1 MAGEVRRSYVDQLL
15 ARPWSVR
22 SRTGS
27 HRTASWQA
35 FCAGVAACGVAAGGR
50 VACRGACRPH
60 DAGAARWRLPEP
72 QRRRRGGR
80 GSGCGGSLGRCAR
93 GGGDEEEGLCFRVE
107 PQAGRGLGVIASRAL
122 RAGDV
127 AISERPLL
135 TYRGGDAE
143 WVVEL
148 QRQYVALP
156 SQGQQ
161 AIMALQDSFAV
172 SGEKSVPGI
181 VRTNC
186 FMRGM
191 GSSDGVLCPTA
202 SRFNHSCVPNCEQSW
217 DEDLGEMQVYAS
229 TDISVGEELTIFYID
244 IRAAA
249 AERAVR
255 FRDFGFKCGCPACS
269 AGSAAS
275 DGRRERLQELVLR
288 TGAVAREEPAR
299 ALEMVSEA
307 MALYD
312 VEGIHVN
319 SFRKGACQFAA
330 VLSLRLGNEAQARQW
345 SSKAVAYSELCHGAT
360 HAETRRLRAL
370 IDGGTG

>member
-15 ARPWSVR
+15 TRAWSVR

-35 FCAGVAACGVAAGGR
+35 FCGGVAACGLAAGGR

-60 DAGAARWRLPEP
+60 DAGAARWRLPAP
-72 QRRRRGGR
+72 QRRRRGR
-80 GSGCGGSLGRCAR
+80 GSGCVGRLGRRAR
-93 GGGDEEEGLCFRVE
+93 GGGEEEGLCFRVE
-107 PQAGRGLGVIASRAL
+107 PQVGRGLGVIASRAL
-122 RAGDV
+122 REGELV
-127 AISERPLL
+127 ISERPLL

-143 WVVEL
+143 WVEEL

-156 SQGQQ
+156 SQGQD

-172 SGEKSVPGI
+172 SGVNSVPGI

-202 SRFNHSCVPNCEQSW
+202 SRFNHSCASNCEQSW
-217 DEDLGEMQVYAS
+217 DEDLCEMQVYAS

-244 IRAAA
+244 IRAAT

-255 FRDFGFKCGCPACS
+255 FRDFGFVCGCPVCS
-269 AGSAAS
+269 AGSATS
-275 DGRRERLQELVLR
+275 DGRRQRLQELVLQ
-288 TGAVAREEPAR
+288 TGAVAREDPAR

-307 MALYD
+307 TALYD
-312 VEGIHVN
+312 KEGIHVN

-330 VLSLRLGNEAQARQW
+330 GLSQRLGNKAQARQW
-345 SSKAVAYSELCHGAT
+345 SSKAAAYSELCHGAT
-360 HAETRRLRAL
+360 HAETLRLRAL
-370 IDGGTG
+370 IDVGTG